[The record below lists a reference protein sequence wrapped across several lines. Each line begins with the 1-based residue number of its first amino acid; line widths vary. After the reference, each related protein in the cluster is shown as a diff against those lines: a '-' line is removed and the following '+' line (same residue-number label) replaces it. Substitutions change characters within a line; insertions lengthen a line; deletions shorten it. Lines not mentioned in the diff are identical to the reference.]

1 MSNIKGGKGL
11 HGPDK
16 QQDALRDVRS
26 GAYDKGGPS
35 KAPDPSEGQR
45 TQHQRAQWGAD
56 VRQGVPMP
64 TPSIRTRR
72 ICPRA
77 CLAREWAP
85 WTRTPDEV
93 TSSARANAILLGAV
107 EQLPQGRRC
116 LGPGTRGPP
125 RRFPMNEKR
134 EDWE

>member
-1 MSNIKGGKGL
+1 LSNIRGGKGL

-35 KAPDPSEGQR
+35 KAPHRSEAQR
-45 TQHQRAQWGAD
+45 TEHQCAQSGAD
-56 VRQGVPMP
+56 VRQGVPDADTVP
-64 TPSIRTRR
+64 TEESDLPEG
-72 ICPRA
+72 

-93 TSSARANAILLGAV
+93 TSRRTR
-107 EQLPQGRRC
+107 ERHFGRR
-116 LGPGTRGPP
+116 GGARSNVAEVPEQRPAPQVGSP
-125 RRFPMNEKR
+125 
-134 EDWE
+134 